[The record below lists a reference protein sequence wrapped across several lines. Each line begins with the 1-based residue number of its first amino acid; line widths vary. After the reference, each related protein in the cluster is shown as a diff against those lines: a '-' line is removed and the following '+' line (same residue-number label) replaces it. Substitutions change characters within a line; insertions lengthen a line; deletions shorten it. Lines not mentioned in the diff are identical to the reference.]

1 MKGSDIYYSIV
12 DRCLELDIDSG
23 KFSYLFHSA
32 VLCMAP
38 NHGATDHDICRT
50 YLEREAVRLGMDF
63 WTRQPA
69 PTSDV
74 AGCNEPG
81 AFLEP
86 LSFYLPEGTEILIA
100 HIKVYKDLDTIAPEL
115 WLLYG
120 LKAGS
125 CELTVGN
132 CGLTA
137 ITTYLMG
144 DIVEA
149 VRQLH
154 DKHNNPEPPREPV
167 NPEGDNPRYWH
178 NI

>member
-1 MKGSDIYYSIV
+1 MKGSEIYDSV
-12 DRCLELDIDSG
+12 VERCLDLQIAAA
-23 KFSYLFHSA
+23 KYSYLFHSA

-38 NHGATDHDICRT
+38 TPSATDHDICRT
-50 YLEREAVRLGMDF
+50 YLEREAVRLGMEF

-69 PTSDV
+69 PTSNV
-74 AGCNEPG
+74 AECNEPG

-100 HIKVYKDLDTIAPEL
+100 HIKAYKDLDTIVPEL

-120 LKAGS
+120 PKAGS

-154 DKHNNPEPPREPV
+154 DNQPR
-167 NPEGDNPRYWH
+167 R
-178 NI
+178 